1 VENSIPNRGLPPSAL
16 EGSEEELRYYLIEL
30 QRLWSF
36 HAISSKLVN
45 KISDGIFNF
54 IPSWLKDISTPDFS
68 TPSFNPGPFNPRLFN
83 NELFNHEFLNYGV
96 EISSI

>member
-1 VENSIPNRGLPPSAL
+1 MENSIPNRGLPPSAL

-36 HAISSKLVN
+36 QAISPELVS

-54 IPSWLKDISTPDFS
+54 SPSSNGQKKNLSHLYFYA
-68 TPSFNPGPFNPRLFN
+68 
-83 NELFNHEFLNYGV
+83 FL
-96 EISSI
+96 S